1 MNTKWFPITSSVL
14 ILALLAVMPA
24 YAQGPV
30 DPESLW
36 QDLGEAGSS
45 QVKFCVPEAGYCQY
59 YTYADNEDNHET
71 GSPDDDMGCSNPECT
86 TTYRTCRNDAK
97 HPIEFT
103 IGVSAI
109 TYDTDAI
116 LLLGSRGAASLSQ
129 IARIEFNGTVWEVED
144 ESRPSDQEL
153 VLWAGHVDPA
163 LIQAGGNLVQVYLR
177 SGECLRMFHGWL
189 LMADWPIDFEA
200 EEEEFIPEPASL
212 ALLGSGLA
220 SLAGYGALRRRTRP

>member
-1 MNTKWFPITSSVL
+1 MNRNWFSIASSVL
-14 ILALLAVMPA
+14 ILGLLGVLPVS
-24 YAQGPV
+24 AQGPV
-30 DPESLW
+30 DVESLW
-36 QDLGEAGSS
+36 HALGEPSSS
-45 QVKFCVPEAGYCQY
+45 QVEFCVPEAGYCQY

-177 SGECLRMFHGWL
+177 SGECLRLFHGWL
-189 LMADWPIDFEA
+189 LMADWTIDIE
-200 EEEEFIPEPASL
+200 EEEEFVPEPGSMV
-212 ALLGSGLA
+212 LLGGGLA
-220 SLAGYGALRRRTRP
+220 ALAGYGALRWRTRA